1 MFVSGQQKKKKR
13 RSGSSRWRL
22 LLLVSMAAE
31 RRQLQSH
38 SPESIT
44 ADDPL
49 TSARGYLNLN
59 RSDLLS
65 PRCGMLICIWK
76 VLHLLALKEREATR
90 CDVNPRGTSKQLL
103 SETSLGLSKLVWNR
117 KKESWTNTKTDYIP
131 TCSFVLNLGLARVL
145 LLGQLHLHVTHL
157 VLPWKYLQRTPLMT
171 FYAFTLGG
179 CVSFTV
185 CALWTV
191 PNTSRQTHRTR
202 IPRWAPIYLSTR
214 RAWMTPG

>member
-1 MFVSGQQKKKKR
+1 
-13 RSGSSRWRL
+13 
-22 LLLVSMAAE
+22 MAAE

-103 SETSLGLSKLVWNR
+103 SETSLGLSKLSV
-117 KKESWTNTKTDYIP
+117 KQEEGK
-131 TCSFVLNLGLARVL
+131 LNKHKDR
-145 LLGQLHLHVTHL
+145 LHT
-157 VLPWKYLQRTPLMT
+157 YLQFCSQSGP
-171 FYAFTLGG
+171 
-179 CVSFTV
+179 
-185 CALWTV
+185 
-191 PNTSRQTHRTR
+191 RTR
-202 IPRWAPIYLSTR
+202 PSPWPTPSSCHTSGSAMKIPAEDTLDDILCIYTR
-214 RAWMTPG
+214 GLREFHCVCSLNSAQHL